1 MLYNIND
8 IPININFIE
17 KIYPKKSTIISP
29 LKKNNSLFI
38 LVSGIATVFYEGKN
52 GEVLN
57 VYEYKAGEFFGE
69 LEILSDRNEPL
80 HVIAK
85 TDCVIKVISKENVL
99 KWMKEDFNFNL
110 YLINGICNKLLDDS
124 DELVRLSL
132 MNIKQRYFCSIE
144 RHYKIDN
151 LEKLTKQRLC
161 DEVKAPLRSIN
172 RVIKENKSIID
183 FKNKKFIIVDMKN
196 FIETIRSFK

>member
-1 MLYNIND
+1 MVYNVND
-8 IPININFIE
+8 IPCNIKYTE

-29 LKKNNSLFI
+29 NEKNNSLFI

-57 VYEYKAGEFFGE
+57 VYEYTAFDFFGE

-80 HVIAK
+80 HVKAK
-85 TDCVIKVISKENVL
+85 TDCFVKIVSKENVL

-110 YLINGICNKLLDDS
+110 YLINGICNKLLNDS
-124 DELVRLSL
+124 DELVKLSL
-132 MNIKQRYFCSIE
+132 MNIKQRYFCSVE
-144 RHYKIDN
+144 RHFRIGN
-151 LEKLTKQRLC
+151 LENLTKLQLC

-172 RVIKENKSIID
+172 RIIKDNKSVID
-183 FKNKKFIIVDMKN
+183 YKNKKFIIIDMSR
-196 FIETIRSFK
+196 FIEIIRSF

>member
-1 MLYNIND
+1 MIYNLND
-8 IPININFIE
+8 IPTNIKYIE
-17 KIYPKKSTIISP
+17 RIYPKKSTIISP
-29 LKKNNSLFI
+29 LEKNNSLYI

-80 HVIAK
+80 HVITK
-85 TDCVIKVISKENVL
+85 TDCVIKILTKENVL

-124 DELVRLSL
+124 DELVKLSL

-144 RHYKIDN
+144 RHSKIDN
-151 LEKLTKQRLC
+151 LENLTKQQLC

-172 RVIKENKSIID
+172 RIIKENKNVIYY
-183 FKNKKFIIVDMKN
+183 KNKKFIIIDMKK
-196 FIETIRSFK
+196 FIEIIRSF